1 MRGHRDF
8 QRLWAGLAVSQLG
21 SAVGGVA
28 LPIVAVTVV
37 DASTFQI
44 SLLAAFTAVTTALL
58 AFPMGSYVEFK
69 RKRPV
74 MIAADIARF
83 ASLGS
88 IPLAG
93 LFHSLTF
100 AHLCV
105 VAVIN
110 ATCAIAFSGA
120 AQAHLKALVSPD
132 RLVDAN
138 GRLEST
144 NWLRMSVGP
153 SLGGALVGFLSA
165 LGTLLI
171 DAVSFLVSALA
182 IRLIKLPEPAP
193 PVRDTQRSRRSEL
206 AGGLHFVWGHPT
218 LRKML
223 ISWVCFTGAIALSG
237 PVTTVFYLR
246 DLHFTAFEY
255 GLLMGLP
262 SLGGFFGAR
271 LTRRMVDRLGPV
283 RTLWW
288 ASMLRGPW
296 NFLIPLATPGLFGV
310 VQCGV
315 GFFGLLFFAAMANST
330 MSSYRQLAT
339 PDHFMARVSTLWSFA
354 TTVAQPLFIL
364 AGGLLATQLGSR
376 PTLLISTALVC
387 ATALLLP
394 RHEQG
399 GEQDRPAVTGVDRQT
414 PESAVE
420 SPPGG

>member
-1 MRGHRDF
+1 MHQVSVRGHRDF
-8 QRLWAGLAVSQLG
+8 QRLWSGLAVSQLG

-28 LPIVAVTVV
+28 LPIVAVSVV
-37 DASTFQI
+37 HASTFQI

-58 AFPMGSYVEFK
+58 AFPMGSYVEFR

-74 MIAADIARF
+74 MIAADVARF

-93 LFHSLTF
+93 LVHGLTF
-100 AHLCV
+100 AQLCV

-110 ATCAIAFSGA
+110 ATCGIAFAGA

-132 RLVDAN
+132 RLADAN

-165 LGTLLI
+165 LGTLVI
-171 DAVSFLVSALA
+171 DAVSFLASALA
-182 IRLIKLPEPAP
+182 IRLIRQPEPAP
-193 PVRDTQRSRRSEL
+193 PPRDARGSRLSEV
-206 AGGLHFVWGHPT
+206 AGGLRFVWGHAA
-218 LRKML
+218 LRRML

-237 PVTTVFYLR
+237 PVTTIFYLR

-271 LTRRMVDRLGPV
+271 LTRRMVARFGPV
-283 RTLWW
+283 RALWW

-296 NFLIPLATPGLFGV
+296 NFLIPLAAPSLLGLIL
-310 VQCGV
+310 CGV

-339 PDHFMARVSTLWSFA
+339 PDHLMARVSTLWSFA
-354 TTVAQPLFIL
+354 TTVAQPVFIL
-364 AGGLLATQLGSR
+364 FGGLVATQLGAR
-376 PTLLISTALVC
+376 LTLAISTALMC
-387 ATALLLP
+387 GTAFLLP
-394 RHEQG
+394 RHEISTEQG
-399 GEQDRPAVTGVDRQT
+399 
-414 PESAVE
+414 
-420 SPPGG
+420 

>member
-1 MRGHRDF
+1 MHQVSVRGHRDF
-8 QRLWAGLAVSQLG
+8 QRLWSGLAVSQLG

-28 LPIVAVTVV
+28 LPIVAVNVV
-37 DASTFQI
+37 HASTFQI
-44 SLLAAFTAVTTALL
+44 SVLAAFTAVTTALL
-58 AFPMGSYVEFK
+58 AFPMGSYVEFR

-74 MIAADIARF
+74 MIAADVARF

-93 LFHSLTF
+93 LVHGLTF

-105 VAVIN
+105 VAVID
-110 ATCAIAFSGA
+110 ATCGIAFAGA

-132 RLVDAN
+132 RLADAN

-165 LGTLLI
+165 LGTLVI
-171 DAVSFLVSALA
+171 DAVSFLASALA
-182 IRLIKLPEPAP
+182 IRLIRQPEPAP
-193 PVRDTQRSRRSEL
+193 PPRDARGSRRSEL
-206 AGGLHFVWGHPT
+206 AGGLRFVWGHAA
-218 LRKML
+218 LRRML

-237 PVTTVFYLR
+237 PVTTIFYLR

-271 LTRRMVDRLGPV
+271 LTRRTVARFGPV
-283 RTLWW
+283 RALWW

-296 NFLIPLATPGLFGV
+296 NFLIPLAGPGVLGLI
-310 VQCGV
+310 QCGV

-339 PDHFMARVSTLWSFA
+339 PDHLMARVSTLWSFA
-354 TTVAQPLFIL
+354 TTVAQPVFIL
-364 AGGLLATQLGSR
+364 LGGLVATQLGAR
-376 PTLLISTALVC
+376 LTLAVSTALMC
-387 ATALLLP
+387 GTAFLLP
-394 RHEQG
+394 RREISTEQ
-399 GEQDRPAVTGVDRQT
+399 V
-414 PESAVE
+414 
-420 SPPGG
+420 